1 MSRKKENSLK
11 KAERKFTKKFPFRH
25 VVIPE
30 RGEVWI
36 KGSYPA
42 CTAVDS
48 LMEKFYPKFKPCLAQ
63 LETIIAL
70 EKDVSIRETFD
81 V

>member
-1 MSRKKENSLK
+1 MSRKKDNTMKKLK
-11 KAERKFTKKFPFRH
+11 RQFAEKFPFRH

-36 KGSYPA
+36 KGSYPG
-42 CTAVDS
+42 CMAVAS
-48 LMEKFYPKFKPCLAQ
+48 LMEKFYPKYKPCLAQ

-70 EKDVSIRETFD
+70 EKDVSIRETFN

>member
-1 MSRKKENSLK
+1 MSRKKDNALK
-11 KAERKFTKKFPFRH
+11 KAQREFMKEFSLRH

-30 RGEVWI
+30 RGEVWV

-42 CTAVDS
+42 CMSVPA
-48 LMEKFYPKFKPCLAQ
+48 LMKKFYPKYTYHLAT
-63 LETIIAL
+63 LDTIIAL
-70 EKDVSIRETFD
+70 EKDVSIREAFN

>member
-1 MSRKKENSLK
+1 MSRKKDNALK
-11 KAERKFTKKFPFRH
+11 KAHREFMKEFSLRH

-30 RGEVWI
+30 RGEVWV

-42 CTAVDS
+42 CMAVPA
-48 LMEKFYPKFKPCLAQ
+48 LMKKFYPKYKSHLAD
-63 LETIIAL
+63 LETIISL
-70 EKDVSIRETFD
+70 EKDLTFRNTLN

>member
-1 MSRKKENSLK
+1 MSRKKDNALRKSEREFMKEFSL
-11 KAERKFTKKFPFRH
+11 RH

-30 RGEVWI
+30 RGEVWV

-42 CTAVDS
+42 CMAVPA
-48 LMEKFYPKFKPCLAQ
+48 LMKKFYPKYTYHLTT
-63 LETIIAL
+63 LDTIIAL
-70 EKDVSIRETFD
+70 EKDVSIREAFN